1 MKMES
6 RKQLIVK
13 CTDNCSCLSVDK
25 WDDEKEYMITTYKS
39 YATKGWKSKL
49 SDIWK
54 IIKGD
59 NVVDTE
65 LILFEEDFNK
75 LRNF

>member
-1 MKMES
+1 MEN

-13 CTDNCSCLSVDK
+13 CSDNSSCLSVDK
-25 WDDEKEYMITTYKS
+25 WDDEKEYVVTTYKS

-75 LRNF
+75 LRNFK

>member
-1 MKMES
+1 MEI

-25 WDDEKEYMITTYKS
+25 WADEKEYVITTYKS

-65 LILFEEDFNK
+65 LILSEEDFNK